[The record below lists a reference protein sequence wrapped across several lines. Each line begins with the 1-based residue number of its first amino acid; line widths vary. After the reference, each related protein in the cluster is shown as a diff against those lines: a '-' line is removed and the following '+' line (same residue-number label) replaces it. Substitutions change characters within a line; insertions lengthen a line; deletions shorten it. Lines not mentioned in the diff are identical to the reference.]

1 MPISELLIPKEVR
14 RTTLRLR
21 INILENLDGVLT
33 NPSLIISLAYFI
45 LPTLNPNDLLLAT
58 TNVAL
63 VIKRLCKRKEK
74 SIPKAPNPIDTKV

>member
-33 NPSLIISLAYFI
+33 NPSLIISLIYFM
-45 LPTLNPNDLLLAT
+45 LPSLNPNVLILAT
-58 TNVAL
+58 TKAAQ
-63 VIKRLCKRKEK
+63 VIKRICSRNEN
-74 SIPKAPNPIDTKV
+74 SIPKAPNTIDTKI